1 MLFAEEG
8 PPSARCPRDG
18 RSDASVVLEPG
29 VPAGVALCRACS
41 TNCLLSCTSR
51 QGKEMYVCM
60 YVCFA
65 RRIGLRSHKFTWS
78 MSKLRRIGLRPHELG
93 PRAYL
98 LGGNTRPL
106 PEANQSGWH
115 AQTPPPS
122 RYEIFPQSCCR
133 PPPSSL
139 VGEELQAP
147 FGQLRASESPRLPET
162 CDLQRLTP
170 PAAPLRTLFPK
181 TQGGIGIGRLPAAG
195 PGLAGLVPPA
205 GGMARER
212 EKR

>member
-1 MLFAEEG
+1 MLLAEEG

-133 PPPSSL
+133 PRGGTHPSASGMLGLRRPPWL
-139 VGEELQAP
+139 VRSCKHRSGNCELQKARDCP
-147 FGQLRASESPRLPET
+147 KPAT
-162 CDLQRLTP
+162 CS
-170 PAAPLRTLFPK
+170 
-181 TQGGIGIGRLPAAG
+181 G
-195 PGLAGLVPPA
+195 
-205 GGMARER
+205 
-212 EKR
+212 